1 MKIVIPGRKKEQ
13 PAEPPPTPGI
23 SGFLNAAEMARIAR
37 LVLRSRYVVEG
48 NLAGA
53 HRSPLKGASSEFAD
67 HKAYGQGD
75 NPRHIDWKVLGRT
88 EKYYIRRYEDD
99 TNLRVY
105 LVVDR
110 SHSMAYGSGSVTKY
124 QFACKLAA
132 ALGYVVV
139 KARDSVGLFLHADKI
154 DVSMDARNSFNHL
167 NNLLKRLQQHEPG
180 STTRIADALHQ
191 IAESVRHRALVIV
204 LSDLL
209 DDEAAVNL
217 ALAHFRKRHHDV
229 IVLHTLDPMELDLGF
244 KKNCEFEDLE
254 TGKTINAD
262 PRRLRKAY
270 AEVFGKFL
278 DQYRNACAGMKIDYR
293 IVRTDEP
300 VEQFARAYLEERQR
314 LSR

>member
-1 MKIVIPGRKKEQ
+1 MSTGDKKKIVL
-13 PAEPPPTPGI
+13 PAEPQGI
-23 SGFLNAAEMARIAR
+23 SAFLNAAEMHRISR
-37 LVLRSRYVVEG
+37 LVLMSRYVVEG

-53 HRSPLKGASSEFAD
+53 HRSPLRGSSSEFAD
-67 HKAYGQGD
+67 HKAYGVGD
-75 NPRHIDWKVLGRT
+75 NPRYIDWRVLGRS
-88 EKYYIRRYEDD
+88 EKYYVKRFEDD

-105 LVVDR
+105 LVIDR
-110 SHSMAYGSGSVTKY
+110 SHSMGYGSGDVTKY
-124 QFACKLAA
+124 TYACRLAA
-132 ALGYVVV
+132 ALGYVTV
-139 KARDSVGLFLHADKI
+139 KARDSVGLFLHSDRI
-154 DVSMDARNSFNHL
+154 DATLDARNSFNHL
-167 NNLLKRLQQHEPG
+167 NNLLKRLQTFEPG
-180 STTRIADALHQ
+180 STTKVADALHQ
-191 IAESVRHRALVIV
+191 VASTVRHRALVVVI
-204 LSDLL
+204 SDLL
-209 DDEAAVNL
+209 DDEQAISL

-254 TGKTINAD
+254 TKQRINAD

-278 DQYRNACAGMKIDYR
+278 DHHRQACAGMKIDYR